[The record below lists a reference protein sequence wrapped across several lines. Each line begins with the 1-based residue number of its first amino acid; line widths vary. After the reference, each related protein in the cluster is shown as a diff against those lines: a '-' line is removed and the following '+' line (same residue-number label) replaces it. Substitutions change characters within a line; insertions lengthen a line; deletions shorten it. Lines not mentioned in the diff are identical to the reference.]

1 MSPTPSHNGK
11 PTPKTN
17 TTATKPE
24 ALEPS
29 AAPTTQAADAPTP
42 KKEEAEPTRPYT
54 ITVPTRVLKLISIIS
69 KTEGVSASDIWLDA
83 IEKSGLKDR
92 ARAALASL
100 ANDLGE

>member
-1 MSPTPSHNGK
+1 MSPTPSSNGK

-17 TTATKPE
+17 NTPNPAKPE
-24 ALEPS
+24 VAEPS
-29 AAPTTQAADAPTP
+29 AAPTAHAAEVP
-42 KKEEAEPTRPYT
+42 KEETRPWTLT
-54 ITVPTRVLKLISIIS
+54 IPVRTIKVLSLIS
-69 KTEGVSASDIWLDA
+69 KVEGKSMSEIVLDA